1 MIGHLFCLLIKLKKF
16 FTHFARRVVHVCE
29 ALNGLETAKYRSNDI
44 QTIIQTLFNKTNFLS
59 FPFIFYSIIYLAS
72 AKKTNRNGN
81 NLHVKFDRT
90 TNVGKCIR

>member
-1 MIGHLFCLLIKLKKF
+1 MIGHLFCLLIKFKKF

-59 FPFIFYSIIYLAS
+59 FPFFSSIQSFTLHQQKRQIEMAIIYM
-72 AKKTNRNGN
+72 
-81 NLHVKFDRT
+81 
-90 TNVGKCIR
+90 